1 MPWVAAGTD
10 KSMISGRVKWFD
22 TTKGYG
28 FIVTDQNDGDVLL
41 HANVLR
47 NFGRSSVAEGA
58 RIVVEVQSTDRGRQA
73 TEVVEI
79 DMPAEEKPE
88 PPMERPTDILSGKA
102 PETPLMPA
110 RVKWFDK
117 SKGFG
122 FVNIF
127 GDPKDI
133 FVHMEVLRGCGLAD
147 LQPGEAV
154 GVRIV
159 DGPRGQ
165 MAAEVCTWDFAAG
178 IEAGL
183 PAI

>member
-1 MPWVAAGTD
+1 
-10 KSMISGRVKWFD
+10 MIQGRVKWFD

-28 FIVTDQNDGDVLL
+28 FIVTDEDDGDVLL

-47 NFGRSSVAEGA
+47 NFGRSSVVEGA
-58 RIVVEVQSTDRGRQA
+58 GIVVEVQATDRGRQA
-73 TEVVEI
+73 TNIIEI
-79 DMPAEEKPE
+79 DMPDEEE
-88 PPMERPTDILSGKA
+88 DIEVDDDRMERPTDILMSKA
-102 PETPLMPA
+102 PESPLQPA

-133 FVHMEVLRGCGLAD
+133 FVHMEVLRHYGLAD

-159 DGPRGQ
+159 EGPRGQ
-165 MAAEVCTWDFAAG
+165 MAAEVRNWDYAA
-178 IEAGL
+178 EEEQA
-183 PAI
+183 

>member
-1 MPWVAAGTD
+1 
-10 KSMISGRVKWFD
+10 MIKGRVKWFD

-28 FIVTDQNDGDVLL
+28 FIVTDEEDGDILL

-58 RIVVEVQSTDRGRQA
+58 GITVEVQATDRGRQA
-73 TEVVEI
+73 V
-79 DMPAEEKPE
+79 
-88 PPMERPTDILSGKA
+88 DILDIDI
-102 PETPLMPA
+102 PEH
-110 RVKWFDK
+110 

-127 GDPKDI
+127 ADDADI
-133 FVHMEVLRGCGLAD
+133 FVHMEVLRMYGLAD

-154 GVRIV
+154 CVRIV

-165 MAAEVCTWDFAAG
+165 MAAEVRNWDYAAG
-178 IEAGL
+178 VEGDPVPAGEEDY
-183 PAI
+183 

>member
-1 MPWVAAGTD
+1 
-10 KSMISGRVKWFD
+10 MIKGRVKWFD

-28 FIVTDQNDGDVLL
+28 FIVTDENDGDVLL

-58 RIVVEVQSTDRGRQA
+58 RIVVEVQATDRGRQA
-73 TEVVEI
+73 VDIIEIEMPDEEEMEVA
-79 DMPAEEKPE
+79 PSRQ
-88 PPMERPTDILSGKA
+88 ERPTDILSSKA

-127 GDPKDI
+127 GDAKDI
-133 FVHMEVLRGCGLAD
+133 FVHMEVLRHYGLAD

-165 MAAEVCTWDFAAG
+165 MAAEVRNWDYASEEELA
-178 IEAGL
+178 EDA
-183 PAI
+183 

>member
-1 MPWVAAGTD
+1 
-10 KSMISGRVKWFD
+10 MIKGRVKWFD

-28 FIVTDQNDGDVLL
+28 FIVTDEDDGDILL

-58 RIVVEVQSTDRGRQA
+58 HITVEVQETDRGRQA
-73 TEVVEI
+73 VEIVDI
-79 DMPAEEKPE
+79 DMPETDDQEMDPE
-88 PPMERPTDILSGKA
+88 SARPTDLVFNA
-102 PETPLMPA
+102 EPETPLLPA

-122 FVNIF
+122 FVNVF
-127 GDPKDI
+127 GDDADI
-133 FVHMEVLRGCGLAD
+133 FVHMEVLRMYGLAD

-154 GVRIV
+154 GVRMV

-165 MAAEVCTWDFAAG
+165 MAAEVRNWDYAATVEVE
-178 IEAGL
+178 IPEV
-183 PAI
+183 

>member
-1 MPWVAAGTD
+1 
-10 KSMISGRVKWFD
+10 MIKGRVKWFD

-28 FIVTDQNDGDVLL
+28 FIVTDEEEGDILL

-58 RIVVEVQSTDRGRQA
+58 GIVVEVQATDRGRQA
-73 TEVVEI
+73 VNIIEI
-79 DMPAEEKPE
+79 ELPESEGEEE
-88 PPMERPTDILSGKA
+88 EEAAERPTDLLVHSTTD
-102 PETPLMPA
+102 TPLLPA

-117 SKGFG
+117 AKGFG

-127 GDPKDI
+127 GDNQDI
-133 FVHMEVLRGCGLAD
+133 FVHMEVLRMYGLAD

-159 DGPRGQ
+159 IGPRGQ
-165 MAAEVCTWDFAAG
+165 MASEIRNWDYAVTGESEFVG
-178 IEAGL
+178 ET
-183 PAI
+183 

>member
-1 MPWVAAGTD
+1 
-10 KSMISGRVKWFD
+10 MIKGRVKWFD

-28 FIVTDQNDGDVLL
+28 FIVTEENDGDVLL

-58 RIVVEVQSTDRGRQA
+58 EIVVEVQATDRGRQA
-73 TEVVEI
+73 VNILEI
-79 DMPAEEKPE
+79 DMPEEAEEE
-88 PPMERPTDILSGKA
+88 EDDRAERPTDILSNRQ
-102 PETPLMPA
+102 PETPLQPA

-133 FVHMEVLRGCGLAD
+133 FVHMEVLRLYGLAD

-165 MAAEVCTWDFAAG
+165 MAAEVRNWDFASEEEELVDA
-178 IEAGL
+178 
-183 PAI
+183 

>member
-1 MPWVAAGTD
+1 
-10 KSMISGRVKWFD
+10 MIKGRVKWFD

-28 FIVTDQNDGDVLL
+28 FIVTDDEDGDVLL

-47 NFGRSSVAEGA
+47 NFGRSSIAEGA
-58 RIVVEVQSTDRGRQA
+58 EIFVEVQGTDRGRQA
-73 TEVVEI
+73 TTILEI
-79 DMPAEEKPE
+79 EMPENEEPDYDE
-88 PPMERPTDILSGKA
+88 TDRPTDLLTGQE

-127 GDPKDI
+127 GDMQDI
-133 FVHMEVLRGCGLAD
+133 FVHMEVLRLYGLAD

-159 DGPRGQ
+159 GGPRGQ
-165 MAAEVCTWDFAAG
+165 MAAEIRNWDFAATG
-178 IEAGL
+178 EEE
-183 PAI
+183 PH

>member
-1 MPWVAAGTD
+1 
-10 KSMISGRVKWFD
+10 MIKGRVKWFD

-28 FIVTDQNDGDVLL
+28 FIITDEDDGDILL

-58 RIVVEVQSTDRGRQA
+58 HITVEVQETDSGRQA
-73 TEVVEI
+73 VEIIDI
-79 DMPAEEKPE
+79 DMPEAEEGGE
-88 PPMERPTDILSGKA
+88 DVDTARPTDLVFNA
-102 PETPLMPA
+102 EPDTPLLPA

-122 FVNIF
+122 FVNVF
-127 GDPKDI
+127 GDDADI
-133 FVHMEVLRGCGLAD
+133 FVHMEVLRMYGLAD

-154 GVRIV
+154 GVRMV

-165 MAAEVCTWDFAAG
+165 MAAEVRNWDYAATVEVE
-178 IEAGL
+178 IPEV
-183 PAI
+183 

>member
-1 MPWVAAGTD
+1 
-10 KSMISGRVKWFD
+10 MIKGRVKWFD

-28 FIVTDQNDGDVLL
+28 FIITDEDDGDILL

-58 RIVVEVQSTDRGRQA
+58 HITVEVQETDRGRQA
-73 TEVVEI
+73 VEIIDI
-79 DMPAEEKPE
+79 DMPETEEGAEDIDTA
-88 PPMERPTDILSGKA
+88 RPTDLVFNA
-102 PETPLMPA
+102 EPDTPLLPA

-122 FVNIF
+122 FVNVF
-127 GDPKDI
+127 GDDADI
-133 FVHMEVLRGCGLAD
+133 FVHMEVLRMYGLAD

-154 GVRIV
+154 GVRMV

-165 MAAEVCTWDFAAG
+165 MAAEVRNWDYAATVEVE
-178 IEAGL
+178 IPEV
-183 PAI
+183 

>member
-1 MPWVAAGTD
+1 
-10 KSMISGRVKWFD
+10 MIQGRVKWFD

-28 FIVTDQNDGDVLL
+28 FIVTDEDDGDVLL

-58 RIVVEVQSTDRGRQA
+58 RIAVEVQTTDRGRQA
-73 TEVVEI
+73 VNVIEIEMPDEEVVEEV
-79 DMPAEEKPE
+79 PEERIA
-88 PPMERPTDILSGKA
+88 RPTDLLTDKQ
-102 PETPLMPA
+102 PDTPLLPA

-127 GDPKDI
+127 GDNKDI
-133 FVHMEVLRGCGLAD
+133 FVHMEVLRHYGLAD
-147 LQPGEAV
+147 LQPGEAI
-154 GVRIV
+154 GVCVV

-165 MAAEVCTWDFAAG
+165 MAAEVRNWDFAADG
-178 IEAGL
+178 TPEE
-183 PAI
+183 

>member
-1 MPWVAAGTD
+1 
-10 KSMISGRVKWFD
+10 MIKGRVKWFD

-28 FIVTDQNDGDVLL
+28 FIITEDDDGDVLL

-47 NFGRSSVAEGA
+47 NFGRSSIAEGA
-58 RIVVEVQSTDRGRQA
+58 EIVVEVQGTDRGRQA
-73 TEVVEI
+73 TTIVEI
-79 DMPAEEKPE
+79 EMPDVEGEELDDDAD
-88 PPMERPTDILSGKA
+88 RPTDLLNGQEPDTA
-102 PETPLMPA
+102 LLPA

-127 GDPKDI
+127 GDPQDI
-133 FVHMEVLRGCGLAD
+133 FVHMEVLRLYGLAD

-159 DGPRGQ
+159 GGPRGQ
-165 MAAEVCTWDFAAG
+165 MAAEIRNWDYAT
-178 IEAGL
+178 
-183 PAI
+183 AIDEERL

>member
-1 MPWVAAGTD
+1 
-10 KSMISGRVKWFD
+10 MIKGRVKWFD

-28 FIVTDQNDGDVLL
+28 FIITDQNDGDVLL

-58 RIVVEVQSTDRGRQA
+58 EIVVEVQATDRGRQA
-73 TEVVEI
+73 VNIIEI
-79 DMPAEEKPE
+79 DMPESEDEEE
-88 PPMERPTDILSGKA
+88 ALEERAERPTDILSGKE
-102 PETPLMPA
+102 PTTPLLPA

-133 FVHMEVLRGCGLAD
+133 FVHMEVLRLFGLAD

-165 MAAEVCTWDFAAG
+165 MAA
-178 IEAGL
+178 
-183 PAI
+183 

>member
-1 MPWVAAGTD
+1 
-10 KSMISGRVKWFD
+10 MIKGRVKWFD

-28 FIVTDQNDGDVLL
+28 FIVTDEDDGDILL

-58 RIVVEVQSTDRGRQA
+58 GITVEVQATDRGRQA
-73 TEVVEI
+73 VDILDIDIPEHDIEI
-79 DMPAEEKPE
+79 DDEDEA
-88 PPMERPTDILSGKA
+88 RPTDLVFNA
-102 PETPLMPA
+102 DPNTPLVPA

-127 GDPKDI
+127 GDEADI
-133 FVHMEVLRGCGLAD
+133 FVHMEVLRMYGLAD

-154 GVRIV
+154 CVRIV

-165 MAAEVCTWDFAAG
+165 MAAEVRNWDYAAG
-178 IEAGL
+178 VEGDMGHMGGL
-183 PAI
+183 EL

>member
-1 MPWVAAGTD
+1 
-10 KSMISGRVKWFD
+10 MIKGRVKWFD

-28 FIVTDQNDGDVLL
+28 FIITDEDDGDILL

-58 RIVVEVQSTDRGRQA
+58 NITVEVQETDRGRQA
-73 TEVVEI
+73 VEIVDI
-79 DMPAEEKPE
+79 DMPEQDDEEVDPE
-88 PPMERPTDILSGKA
+88 TARPTDLVFNVE
-102 PETPLMPA
+102 PDTPLLPA

-122 FVNIF
+122 FVNVF
-127 GDPKDI
+127 GDDADI
-133 FVHMEVLRGCGLAD
+133 FVHMEVLRLYGLAD

-154 GVRIV
+154 GVRMV

-165 MAAEVCTWDFAAG
+165 MAAEVRNWDYAATVEVE
-178 IEAGL
+178 I
-183 PAI
+183 PDVR

>member
-1 MPWVAAGTD
+1 
-10 KSMISGRVKWFD
+10 MIKGRVKWFD

-28 FIVTDQNDGDVLL
+28 FIVTDEDDGDILL

-58 RIVVEVQSTDRGRQA
+58 AISVEVQATDRGRQA
-73 TEVVEI
+73 TEILDI
-79 DMPAEEKPE
+79 DMPDGEAEDLDPSTA
-88 PPMERPTDILSGKA
+88 RPTDIVFNA
-102 PETPLMPA
+102 EPDTPLLPA

-122 FVNIF
+122 FVNVF
-127 GDPKDI
+127 GDEADI
-133 FVHMEVLRGCGLAD
+133 FVHMEVLRMYGLAD

-154 GVRIV
+154 GVRMV

-165 MAAEVCTWDFAAG
+165 MAAEVRNWDFATTVDAE
-178 IEAGL
+178 IPEV
-183 PAI
+183 

>member
-1 MPWVAAGTD
+1 
-10 KSMISGRVKWFD
+10 MIKGRVKWFD

-28 FIVTDQNDGDVLL
+28 FVTTEDDDGDVLL

-47 NFGRSSVAEGA
+47 NFGRSSIAEGA
-58 RIVVEVQSTDRGRQA
+58 EIVVDVQATDRGRQA
-73 TEVVEI
+73 VNILEI
-79 DMPAEEKPE
+79 NMPEMVDDEDEDAAD
-88 PPMERPTDILSGKA
+88 RPTDLLNGQE
-102 PETPLMPA
+102 PDTPLLPA

-127 GDPKDI
+127 GDPSDI
-133 FVHMEVLRGCGLAD
+133 FVHMEVLRLYGLAD

-159 DGPRGQ
+159 GGPRGQ
-165 MAAEVCTWDFAAG
+165 MAAEIRNWDFASG
-178 IEAGL
+178 TDEDTV
-183 PAI
+183 

>member
-1 MPWVAAGTD
+1 
-10 KSMISGRVKWFD
+10 MIKGRVKWFD

-28 FIVTDQNDGDVLL
+28 FIVTDENDGDILL

-58 RIVVEVQSTDRGRQA
+58 GIVVEVQATDRGRQA
-73 TEVVEI
+73 VTILEI
-79 DMPAEEKPE
+79 EAPDAEPIEDE
-88 PPMERPTDILSGKA
+88 EDGDVARPTDFLQNTE

-117 SKGFG
+117 AKGFG
-122 FVNIF
+122 FVNVF
-127 GDPKDI
+127 GNPQDI
-133 FVHMEVLRGCGLAD
+133 FVHMEVLRVFGLAD

-159 DGPRGQ
+159 NGPRGQ
-165 MAAEVCTWDFAAG
+165 MASEVRNWDYAAVNEG
-178 IEAGL
+178 E
-183 PAI
+183 

>member
-1 MPWVAAGTD
+1 
-10 KSMISGRVKWFD
+10 MIKGRVKWFD

-28 FIVTDQNDGDVLL
+28 FIITDQNDGDVLL

-58 RIVVEVQSTDRGRQA
+58 EIVVEVQATDRGRQA
-73 TEVVEI
+73 VNIIEI
-79 DMPAEEKPE
+79 DMPESEDEEE
-88 PPMERPTDILSGKA
+88 ALEERAERPTDILSGKE
-102 PETPLMPA
+102 PTTPLLPA

-122 FVNIF
+122 IVNIF

-133 FVHMEVLRGCGLAD
+133 FVHMEVLRLFGLAD

-165 MAAEVCTWDFAAG
+165 MAAEVRNWDYVTDGESAEDA
-178 IEAGL
+178 
-183 PAI
+183 

>member
-1 MPWVAAGTD
+1 MV
-10 KSMISGRVKWFD
+10 KGRVKWFD

-28 FIVTDQNDGDVLL
+28 FVVTDEGDGDVLL

-58 RIVVEVQSTDRGRQA
+58 EIVIDIQETDRGRQVTEIHDIDVPEA
-73 TEVVEI
+73 EAPAEPPKEVRPTEVVMGATV
-79 DMPAEEKPE
+79 D
-88 PPMERPTDILSGKA
+88 A
-102 PETPLMPA
+102 PLLPA

-127 GDPKDI
+127 GRNEDI
-133 FVHMEVLRGCGLAD
+133 FVHMEVLRLYGLSD

-154 GVRIV
+154 CVRIV
-159 DGPRGQ
+159 QGPRGQ
-165 MAAEVCTWDFAAG
+165 MAAEIRSWDFAVEENTGAS
-178 IEAGL
+178 
-183 PAI
+183 